1 MTEISQSRS
10 QIFYSCWTQSR
21 SKVQTQS
28 LSISHTTHISSST
41 SILNN
46 DVLSIPYKE
55 ESNIDNL
62 PLKRDNKNEYYNS
75 TTFTSFPQ
83 FSRPTR
89 SIKIPKKVWRD
100 LRYIPV
106 SYLKAIHPDI
116 NAAREFCLLFLRNF
130 NSTYYKLI
138 NDTGYDGWEP
148 LQAKYLREFFSNA
161 SLTYK
166 NIRTALEYPLK
177 DGSIIECNYEYIKGE
192 TSYKYRLGL
201 NYRGKGII
209 EHELKSQ
216 DAINLLVKNNERLY
230 TNAIENPICRNLFH
244 FYAKITLP
252 TIEEIH
258 LEARRLINLKFHT
271 KNGKRLAYL
280 NKHNRLD
287 FKGDKI
293 SFVEDAIKLY
303 NSLTDG
309 GLMIPV
315 PGSDKSGGRVVDS
328 LTLMPGWIR
337 ALIKI
342 GGEYLVECDYSCLHP
357 NIISANYGGTQG
369 WITHCGIASEFG
381 LEEKAVKRE
390 HLSFFN
396 KRADQMKKSKL
407 YKYYTDQ
414 QPEMMRNVISEKY
427 QTEYGHKI
435 TSRRMFKQEV
445 EIMTDVII
453 QLNQEDIY
461 VGYIYDAL
469 LCHPKHTDRVKEI
482 MNSTILKNGVKTK
495 VKPPKVSTPCPT
507 ISNPQVNRTTAQ
519 GKNIDGYPFMPYVSL
534 GKIYQPI
541 GEQAK

>member
-28 LSISHTTHISSST
+28 TSQTTLSSISTST
-41 SILNN
+41 LNN
-46 DVLSIPYKE
+46 DVLSITYKE

-62 PLKRDNKNEYYNS
+62 PLKKDNKNEYYNS
-75 TTFTSFPQ
+75 NIFTSFPQ
-83 FSRPTR
+83 FSRPTN
-89 SIKIPKKVWRD
+89 SVKIPKKVMRA

-177 DGSIIECNYEYIKGE
+177 GGSILECNYEYIKGE

-201 NYRGKGII
+201 NYRGKGIV
-209 EHELKSQ
+209 EHELISQ
-216 DAINLLVKNNERLY
+216 DAVNLLAKNNERLY
-230 TNAIENPICRNLFH
+230 RNAIENPICRNLFH
-244 FYAKITLP
+244 FYSKIKLP
-252 TIEEIH
+252 TIDEIH
-258 LEARRLINLKFHT
+258 KEARRLINLKFHT
-271 KNGKRLAYL
+271 KKGKRLAYL

-287 FKGDKI
+287 FKGDNI
-293 SFVEDAIKLY
+293 SYVEDAIKLY

-309 GLMIPV
+309 GLMVPV

-342 GGEYLVECDYSCLHP
+342 GDERLAECDYSCLHP
-357 NIISANYGGTQG
+357 NIISANYGGTEG
-369 WITHCGIASEFG
+369 WITHSSIATDFG
-381 LEEKAVKRE
+381 LDVKYVKKE

-396 KRADQMKKSKL
+396 KRADQMKKSEL
-407 YKYYTDQ
+407 YEYYSIH
-414 QPEMMRNVISEKY
+414 QPQIIKNVISEKY

-435 TSRRMFKQEV
+435 TSRMMFKKEV
-445 EIMTDVII
+445 KIMTDVII
-453 QLNQEDIY
+453 QLNKEGIY
-461 VGYIYDAL
+461 TGYVYDAL
-469 LCHPKHTDRVKEI
+469 LCHPDHTKRVIEI
-482 MNSTILKNGVKTK
+482 MNQMVQSNGVKTLAK
-495 VKPPKVSTPCPT
+495 SESRSFKK
-507 ISNPQVNRTTAQ
+507 
-519 GKNIDGYPFMPYVSL
+519 
-534 GKIYQPI
+534 KI
-541 GEQAK
+541 K